1 MKSAKFLFASPVGAI
16 GAVLLMTCAANAA
29 VYLRADAPGGT
40 DGQTFDGTSWSTAYT
55 TVDQAYEDLL
65 SKPET
70 IADRT
75 LYVAKG
81 IYPTAAAQA
90 SPGNTFAAIAIY
102 GGYKG
107 EVDGDMTRDIHE
119 YQTIFSGISNPT
131 ASKWTRYKPKLGE
144 YGESSSATS
153 FYVVMDGKVFMPAFT
168 SDYDVLLPGTVGNTQ
183 NVRALTVSA
192 GGEGA
197 VVNGVNFVCYG
208 RGDPCCI
215 NILSGAGS
223 VTIEDCIFAG
233 NQPQVGAVRFQS
245 SASSL
250 VRNCTFFGGNLYAT
264 SASPLV
270 APANVFVMGCS
281 FSGFRKSDGY
291 AMAPMVSG
299 DASVSNCV
307 FTHNYVA
314 NATSGNGAGP
324 LIGSG
329 SGTWSDC
336 IITNNFAADHSDSW
350 KIGASILGLSG
361 RLERSLV
368 ANNRVEVKPVDGYTY
383 FLVGKTGSNGA
394 ATYDDCL
401 FASNVVVAISTTAMA
416 GGSYGL
422 GILGGRPMWATSGY
436 CQNTLRNCT
445 FDGNVVVPC
454 EAEGVAT
461 TLARAMLVSDYTGGT
476 GCDSFVDVKN
486 CTFLGSFA
494 AGVADIAQAGISKK
508 TSTIADSII
517 TLTDADA
524 DELPFNLTDRAM
536 FTVKNCS
543 IRNMIPQ
550 FYPERPTITDGLCYD
565 PIPFERIPFT
575 VLGTDTGW
583 TLPRPAAKVPGI
595 RETTDGSVRGAVN
608 ALSETAENGRTLV
621 IRREPFTGGT
631 VDIPSQAVAAG
642 AAIAPVTAFPAA
654 GSSLLGWFAEGEE
667 EPVSP
672 DNPLELASLDDDLV
686 ILTARFGMPKVTI
699 TFDLGE
705 AGVFGDGNAVTN
717 LICTVGDEFPDW
729 PAYTAVET
737 RHIYARDEMPAV
749 VPSADTT
756 YRAYSVT
763 KELRKVYVNE
773 GEDLAAAYADA
784 GRYRGELYVGPG
796 TYPVVAPMALL
807 PNVTVYGAEGVVIS
821 GANDGSYT
829 YNAFVSDAANVT
841 NVAFYGLAFK
851 DFSHDAIS
859 LTGTGGDRVVVSN
872 CVFDTCNRSKTLTS
886 ANYGALSVW
895 YRPLDCVD
903 CRFTNNCRAIVHR
916 FTAATTNLFANCTF
930 VGNKDGCIAQF
941 SEAGGRTLV
950 TNCVFDANTG
960 TTYDAGS
967 STWPV
972 GPCLLY
978 RNVGS
983 HRLDVED
990 CVVANTRMSDEVY
1003 PPLYFDGESS
1013 ANICV
1018 ARCSFT
1024 NNVYSGGGGRA
1035 DHAGVAFVNSKS
1047 KVVTFRDCYFGYNCV
1062 TASAMA
1068 AVSGIV
1074 LNGNL
1079 AIYLNVLNC
1088 TFEHNVA
1095 KTTASGKT
1103 AGMIENNSYS
1113 AIGLAHCTFADN
1125 VAEAPAIAADIM
1137 NANGWN
1143 SDVRAVNCVFWS
1155 ADSDY
1160 VPFARFSGATTDSP
1174 AQFANCVVKNFDA
1187 SIFGNLTLFGDGV
1200 WTDDPR
1206 LREKAEKG
1214 ENGVLAR
1221 RLAGDSR
1228 FVKSAFGDVWLH
1240 NNKLYAYSK
1249 ELTGSASKPWQAL
1262 CDKPAPAASV
1272 SGLTRSSPRTKD
1284 AWGAQRRAKGAAVG
1298 PVNVK
1303 LGMLLLVR

>member
-1 MKSAKFLFASPVGAI
+1 MKSSI
-16 GAVLLMTCAANAA
+16 LMVMLSLCGLSLQAA
-29 VYLRADAPGGT
+29 VYLRADSPGGT
-40 DGQTFDGTSWSTAYT
+40 DGQTFDGTSWSTAYK
-55 TVDQAYEDLL
+55 TVDQAYADLL
-65 SKPET
+65 AKHET

-81 IYPTAAAQA
+81 IYPTAAAQT

-107 EVDGDMTRDIHE
+107 EVDGDMTRDIRE
-119 YQTIFSGISNPT
+119 YQTIFSGIADPT
-131 ASKWTRYKPKLGE
+131 TSKWTRYKPKLGE

-270 APANVFVMGCS
+270 APANVFVTGCS

-291 AMAPMVSG
+291 AMAPIVSG

-336 IITNNFAADHSDSW
+336 IITNNFAANHSDSW
-350 KIGASILGLSG
+350 MIGASILGLSG

-368 ANNRVEVKPVDGYTY
+368 ANNRVEVKPVDGYAY
-383 FLVGKTGSNGA
+383 FLVGKTGSNGK
-394 ATYDDCL
+394 ATYDNCL
-401 FASNVVVAISTTAMA
+401 FASNTLVATSTSATS
-416 GGSYGL
+416 GGSYAL
-422 GILGGRPMWATSGY
+422 GILGGRPVWATSGY

-454 EAEGVAT
+454 EADGVAM
-461 TLARAMLVSDYTGGT
+461 TLARALLVSDYTSGT
-476 GCDSFVDVKN
+476 GSDSFVDVKN
-486 CTFLGSFA
+486 CTFIGAFA
-494 AGVADIAQAGISKK
+494 DGVVDIAQTGISKK

-517 TLTDADA
+517 ALTDADA
-524 DELPFNLTDRAM
+524 DELPFNLTDKAM

-543 IRNMIPQ
+543 IKNMISQ
-550 FYPERPTITDGLCYD
+550 FYPERPTIADGLCYD

-583 TLPRPAAKVPGI
+583 TLSRPAAKVPGI

-631 VDIPSQAVAAG
+631 VDIPSQAVAIG
-642 AAIAPVTAFPAA
+642 APIVPVTATSAA
-654 GSSLLGWFAEGEE
+654 GSSLLGWFEDGAE
-667 EPVSP
+667 EPVSS
-672 DNPLELASLDDDLV
+672 DNPLELASLDDDV
-686 ILTARFGMPKVTI
+686 TILTVKFGMPQVTI

-705 AGVFGDGNAVTN
+705 AGVFGDGNATTN
-717 LICTVGDEFPDW
+717 LSCAVGDEFPAW
-729 PAYTAVET
+729 PAYTANEA
-737 RHIYARDEMPAV
+737 RYIYATDEMPTV

-763 KELRKVYVNE
+763 KEVRKVYVNE
-773 GEDLAAAYADA
+773 GEDFAAAYADA

-796 TYPVVAPMALL
+796 TYSVVAPMALL
-807 PNVTVYGAEGVVIS
+807 PNVTVYGEEGAVLS
-821 GANDGSYT
+821 GANGGSYT
-829 YNAFVSDAANVT
+829 YNAFISDAANVT
-841 NVAFYGLAFK
+841 NVAFYGLTFK

-859 LTGTGGDRVVVSN
+859 LTGTDGDRVVISN
-872 CVFDTCNRSKTLTS
+872 CVFDTCNRSKTLNGIS
-886 ANYGALSVW
+886 YGALSVHF
-895 YRPLDCVD
+895 RPLTCVD
-903 CRFTNNCRAIVHR
+903 CLFTNNCRSVVQR
-916 FTAATTNLFANCTF
+916 FTSATTNLFANCIF
-930 VGNKDGCIAQF
+930 VGNMDGGIAQF
-941 SEAGGRTLV
+941 SEAGGMTLI

-967 STWPV
+967 SSWPV
-972 GPCLLY
+972 GPCLMY

-983 HRLDVED
+983 HRLDVVD
-990 CVVANTRMSDEVY
+990 SVFANTRSSGEVY
-1003 PPLYFDGESS
+1003 PPLYFNGESS

-1018 ARCSFT
+1018 ARCCFT
-1024 NNVYSGGGGRA
+1024 NNVYSGDGGKA
-1035 DHAGVAFVNSKS
+1035 DRSAVAFVNSKS
-1047 KVVTFRDCYFGYNCV
+1047 KIVTFRDSYFGYNCV
-1062 TASAMA
+1062 TSSAMSA
-1068 AVSGIV
+1068 ISGII
-1074 LNGNL
+1074 LNGSL

-1088 TFEHNVA
+1088 TFEHNSA
-1095 KTTASGKT
+1095 KATKAGKS
-1103 AGMIENNSYS
+1103 AGTILNNSYS
-1113 AIGLAHCTFADN
+1113 AIGLAHCAFAGDTFSSGATA
-1125 VAEAPAIAADIM
+1125 AEIV

-1143 SDVRAVNCVFWS
+1143 SDVRAVNTVFWS
-1155 ADSDY
+1155 EDPDY
-1160 VPFARFSGATTDSP
+1160 VPFANFSGSTSDSP

-1200 WTDDPR
+1200 WTDDPG

-1214 ENGVLAR
+1214 VNGVLAR
-1221 RLAGDSR
+1221 HLAGDSK
-1228 FVKSAFGDVWLH
+1228 FVKKAFGDVWLH

-1249 ELTGSASKPWQAL
+1249 ELTGNVNKPWQAL
-1262 CDKPAPAASV
+1262 CDKPAPAVSV
-1272 SGLTRSSPRTKD
+1272 SGLTWSSPRTTD
-1284 AWGAQRRAKGAAVG
+1284 AWGVQRRAKRAAIG

-1303 LGMLLLVR
+1303 LGMMLLVR